1 MLFAAL
7 LRIQTNNLA
16 DMFSPLAFP
25 AGMIVYD
32 FTTSL
37 PPASHRSLFPFDLH
51 REPLAIIAVADG
63 VELERRSHED
73 SMRIHVNGNSSPS
86 PEFLLRE
93 LDQDLEA
100 VRDQFPKALVHQ
112 LLVFDYIHPERS
124 PNLPEGFVAIP
135 PPAESKLT
143 TIKTVMCD
151 ISSVLLAEMT
161 TLAKSLQGM
170 AMIESPNQG
179 NGTRGSNGYFWPS
192 GSETLSRRN
201 SQHASDSRNESPAGK
216 ADRANVRMSMP
227 AQLRSS
233 VSDPSQS
240 NHSSRPMTPT
250 SGSQTD
256 MDDRTG
262 SKSPEISAI
271 SRVNASERFREHS
284 RDRISVQGFGSGSLS
299 EKSRTKGKGRI
310 GIVIGSLHL
319 QAGRWGDALRELVES
334 AFIAQSNN
342 DHLWLAKAL
351 ENILVSMIMLAW
363 AGLDFQIPQICY
375 SSLEKAPYH
384 TPSASALELPK
395 QPVPS
400 NPRLVSLQN
409 LAVLLPDFLDKVL
422 NRYTRITGESLPQL
436 PFSEIVIR
444 FSKLLTLV
452 HLSGGK
458 LDDQV
463 LQLIVQGTPFRQPT
477 NVEIPRLNVHPPRS
491 VIIAMLFRAFPSAS
505 TADDLPIIDRTI
517 ILGGIAAVLDSLGY
531 YRKKAMVM
539 WELVSVLIPG
549 LVQARVVGAA
559 EMGIHPAAGL
569 AALNS
574 VNGTIGGAGA
584 FELGEGDVE
593 KGLDDLLGLM
603 CRIYGTVS
611 FESSAAGS
619 GENSPEGAFD
629 DSDGATASRILNNAT
644 LRSFGGRNLKMNVLR
659 ACINLAEALPDFQ
672 GVLRFSSDLLRTA
685 GSGVAPSPR
694 SEDAAPSMTREEQVR
709 LATNITRTVSAA
721 KKLGLQGV
729 EAEYW
734 DEFLVRGVE
743 LEPQPPSRLPIPH
756 QKTELSGATATAEAK
771 ERNPFIYNPFL
782 RRPDAA
788 AVEHL
793 LVAEESATFKVTL
806 QNPYEFDVEIESIRL
821 ESNRVDF
828 VSGVQKTVIGPYRTQ
843 ILAVIGTP
851 KSPGSLTITGCV
863 VKVRGCRERRFPIFA
878 DTWTPQSEIKLK
890 ATGLAAVRK
899 RQTRPVSLE
908 SASKLPTSNPLAP
921 KTTPLGL
928 GVIEKQPVVVI
939 KSSSSS
945 QSAAMIL
952 EGERQMFSITL
963 QNLSNTIPADLL
975 LFSFQDSTQA
985 PLQTALSN
993 REASPA
999 ELYEY
1004 ELILSRKP
1012 ALRWIKRDDEVPYIG
1027 PGGSATFLFEI
1038 LGKPGLTS
1046 GTVQVDYAYLG
1057 VPVSQVEQRFYTRQV
1072 LFPLTTTVNASVELA
1087 RMDVLPLAGDIPG
1100 HIWPGGQVDAEEEGG
1115 IKANDFCLLMLDL
1128 RNAWP
1133 SQLHVHL
1140 GIADGRSIEEDILPG
1155 STSRIVFPI
1164 RRVKLNDPFAPI
1176 PALDPSRQRQF
1187 IVSTGKISADSERAT
1202 REAFWYREE
1211 ILKSLRGSW
1220 KIVSGQERSGVIE
1233 LRGIR
1238 LSPRMVE
1245 AIKIDEINIELQID
1259 ANTSESGADSINGVC
1274 VDEFVN
1280 LKARIRNRTSHPVY
1294 PLLRLQP
1301 SLRNH
1306 AHNSSLDL
1314 SKKLVWDG
1322 TLQYTLPVIPTNGST
1337 EVSIGLTA
1345 LCKGDFEISA
1355 SVEEARLWESPGTG
1369 QNEVDEGR
1377 ARSNSKVTVDPILG
1391 VKERRIWHSRQ
1402 PFVMVVRGN
1411 QSSDDDDDDI

>member
-1 MLFAAL
+1 
-7 LRIQTNNLA
+7 
-16 DMFSPLAFP
+16 MFSPLAFP

-37 PPASHRSLFPFDLH
+37 PPISHLSLFPFELH

-63 VELERRSHED
+63 AELEHRLHKK
-73 SMRIHVNGNSSPS
+73 SMGIHINGNASSS
-86 PEFLLRE
+86 SEFPLRE
-93 LDQDLEA
+93 LDQELET

-112 LLVFDYIHPERS
+112 LLIFDYILPEKS
-124 PNLPEGFVAIP
+124 PKLPEGLVAIP
-135 PPAESKLT
+135 PLEDSKLT

-151 ISSVLLAEMT
+151 ISSMLLAEMT

-170 AMIESPNQG
+170 TMIESPNQG
-179 NGTRGSNGYFWPS
+179 QGTRGINGYSWPTANDTS
-192 GSETLSRRN
+192 SRRN
-201 SQHASDSRNESPAGK
+201 SQNTSDSRNESPVGK
-216 ADRANVRMSMP
+216 ADRSHARMSMP

-233 VSDPSQS
+233 ASDLNQS
-240 NHSSRPMTPT
+240 NPSSRPATPL

-256 MDDRTG
+256 LEDRTG
-262 SKSPEISAI
+262 SKSPEKNAI
-271 SRVNASERFREHS
+271 SRVNATERFREHS

-310 GIVIGSLHL
+310 GIVIGSLYL
-319 QAGRWGDALRELVES
+319 QAGRWGDALRELVDG

-342 DHLWLAKAL
+342 DHLWHAKAL
-351 ENILVSMIMLAW
+351 ENILVAMIMLAW

-375 SSLEKAPYH
+375 SSVERAPYH
-384 TPSASALELPK
+384 TPSASALELSK
-395 QPVPS
+395 QSGPS
-400 NPRLVSLQN
+400 NTRLVSLQN
-409 LAVLLPDFLDKVL
+409 LAVLLPEFLDRIL
-422 NRYTRITGESLPQL
+422 NKYTRITGESLPQL

-452 HLSGGK
+452 HLSEGK
-458 LDDQV
+458 MDDQV
-463 LQLIVQGTPFRQPT
+463 LQFVVQGTPFRQPT
-477 NVEIPRLNVHPPRS
+477 NVETPRLNVHPPRA

-505 TADDLPIIDRTI
+505 TAEDLPIIDRTI

-569 AALNS
+569 AALNA
-574 VNGTIGGAGA
+574 VNGTVGGAGA
-584 FELGEGDVE
+584 FELGEGDIE
-593 KGLDDLLGLM
+593 KGVDDLLSLM

-611 FESSAAGS
+611 FESSTARTAERVIG
-619 GENSPEGAFD
+619 GGFD
-629 DSDGATASRILNNAT
+629 DSDEATASRILNNAT

-685 GSGVAPSPR
+685 GSGVAPGPR
-694 SEDAAPSMTREEQVR
+694 SEDAAPLMTREEQVR

-743 LEPQPPSRLPIPH
+743 LDPQPPSRIPIPH
-756 QKTELSGATATAEAK
+756 QKTELSGATAEAEAT

-782 RRPDAA
+782 NRPDAA
-788 AVEHL
+788 AVERL
-793 LVAEESATFKVTL
+793 LVAEENATFKVTL
-806 QNPYEFDVEIESIRL
+806 QNPYEFDIEIESIRL
-821 ESNRVDF
+821 ESNGVDF
-828 VSGVQKTVIGPYRTQ
+828 VSGVQSTVIGPYRTQ
-843 ILAVIGTP
+843 ILTITGTP
-851 KSPGSLTITGCV
+851 KSSGSLKITGCI
-863 VKVRGCRERRFPIFA
+863 VKIRGCRERRFPIFA
-878 DTWTPQSEIKLK
+878 DTWTPQPEMKLK
-890 ATGLAAVRK
+890 ATGLAVVRK

-908 SASKLPTSNPLAP
+908 SASRLPLPSSQAP
-921 KTTPLGL
+921 KTTSLGL
-928 GVIEKQPVVVI
+928 SVIEKQPVVVI
-939 KSSSSS
+939 KSSSSA
-945 QSAAMIL
+945 QSAAMVL
-952 EGERQMFSITL
+952 EGERQTFSITL
-963 QNLSNTIPADLL
+963 QNLSDSIPADLL

-993 REASPA
+993 RDASPA

-1004 ELILSRKP
+1004 ELILSRKQ
-1012 ALRWIKRDDEVPYIG
+1012 ALRWMKREDEVPYIE
-1027 PGGSATFLFEI
+1027 PGCSATFLFEI

-1057 VPVSQVEQRFYTRQV
+1057 VPVREVQQRFYTRQV
-1072 LFPLTTTVNASVELA
+1072 VFPLTTTVNASVELA
-1087 RMDVLPLAGDIPG
+1087 RMDVLPLTGDIPG
-1100 HIWPGGQVDAEEEGG
+1100 HIWPSGQTHVDRDGGT
-1115 IKANDFCLLMLDL
+1115 KADDYCLLMLDL

-1140 GIADGRSIEEDILPG
+1140 DIAGGRSIEEDILPG
-1155 STSRIVFPI
+1155 STSRIIFPI
-1164 RRVKLNDPFAPI
+1164 RRVILENPFAPI
-1176 PALDPSRQRQF
+1176 PTLDPSRQRQF
-1187 IVSTGKISADSERAT
+1187 IVSTSKISAESERAT

-1211 ILKSLRGSW
+1211 ILKTLSGTW
-1220 KIVSGQERSGVIE
+1220 KIISGQGRHGIIE

-1245 AIKIDEINIELQID
+1245 AIKINEINIELQID
-1259 ANTSESGADSINGVC
+1259 ASTSDSGAHQQYRVGV
-1274 VDEFVN
+1274 DKFIN
-1280 LKARIRNRTSHPVY
+1280 LKARIRNRTFRPVY
-1294 PLLRLQP
+1294 PLLRLQA

-1306 AHNSSLDL
+1306 LHNSSLDL

-1322 TLQYTLPVIPTNGST
+1322 TLQHTLPVIPANGST
-1337 EVSIGLTA
+1337 EVSIGMTA

-1355 SVEEARLWESPGTG
+1355 SVEEARLWEAPEADDS
-1369 QNEVDEGR
+1369 R
-1377 ARSNSKVTVDPILG
+1377 AQADSKTIVDPVLG
-1391 VKERRIWHSRQ
+1391 VKERRIWHTRL
-1402 PFVMVVRGN
+1402 PCVMVVRDN
-1411 QSSDDDDDDI
+1411 ESSDGDDDDL

>member
-1 MLFAAL
+1 
-7 LRIQTNNLA
+7 
-16 DMFSPLAFP
+16 
-25 AGMIVYD
+25 MILYD

-37 PPASHRSLFPFDLH
+37 PPASHLSLFPFELN

-63 VELERRSHED
+63 VELRSLSHKER
-73 SMRIHVNGNSSPS
+73 MGTQINGHGLSSSDIP
-86 PEFLLRE
+86 LRE
-93 LDQDLEA
+93 LEQELEL

-112 LLVFDYIHPERS
+112 LLIFDYMHS
-124 PNLPEGFVAIP
+124 GKSSKLPEGLVAIP
-135 PPAESKLT
+135 PPQESKIT

-179 NGTRGSNGYFWPS
+179 HGTRFSNGYSWPTAND
-192 GSETLSRRN
+192 TLSRRN
-201 SQHASDSRNESPAGK
+201 SQNTSDSRNESPAGK
-216 ADRANVRMSMP
+216 TDRSHVRMSMP

-233 VSDPSQS
+233 ASDLNQS
-240 NHSSRPMTPT
+240 SPSSRPATPL
-250 SGSQTD
+250 SGSQTEIE
-256 MDDRTG
+256 DRTG
-262 SKSPEISAI
+262 SKSPENNHI
-271 SRVNASERFREHS
+271 SRVNATERFREHS

-319 QAGRWGDALRELVES
+319 QAGRWGDALRELVDG

-342 DHLWLAKAL
+342 DHLWHAKAL
-351 ENILVSMIMLAW
+351 ENILVAMIMLAW

-384 TPSASALELPK
+384 TPSASALELSK
-395 QPVPS
+395 QPSPS
-400 NPRLVSLQN
+400 NTRLVSLQN
-409 LAVLLPDFLDKVL
+409 LVVLLPEFLDKIV
-422 NRYTRITGESLPQL
+422 NKYTRITGESLPQL

-463 LQLIVQGTPFRQPT
+463 LQLVVQGTPFRQPT
-477 NVEIPRLNVHPPRS
+477 NMEIPRLNVQPPRA
-491 VIIAMLFRAFPSAS
+491 VIIAMLFRAFPSALS
-505 TADDLPIIDRTI
+505 AEDLPIIDRTI

-569 AALNS
+569 AALNA
-574 VNGTIGGAGA
+574 VNGTAGGAGA
-584 FELGEGDVE
+584 FKLEESDIE
-593 KGLDDLLGLM
+593 KGVDDLLGLM
-603 CRIYGTVS
+603 CRIYGIVS
-611 FESSAAGS
+611 FESTATGITDSS
-619 GENSPEGAFD
+619 NKGAFD
-629 DSDGATASRILNNAT
+629 DSDEATASRILNNAT
-644 LRSFGGRNLKMNVLR
+644 LRSFGSRDLKLNVLR
-659 ACINLAEALPDFQ
+659 ACIKLAEALPDFH

-685 GSGVAPSPR
+685 GSGVAPGPR
-694 SEDAAPSMTREEQVR
+694 SEDATPSMMREEQVR
-709 LATNITRTVSAA
+709 LATNITRTVNAA
-721 KKLGLQGV
+721 KKIGLQGV

-734 DEFLVRGVE
+734 DEFLVRGIE
-743 LEPQPPSRLPIPH
+743 LEPQPPSRIPVPH
-756 QKTELSGATATAEAK
+756 QRAELSGVTAEAEATK
-771 ERNPFIYNPFL
+771 RNPFIYNPFL
-782 RRPDAA
+782 NRPDAA

-793 LVAEESATFKVTL
+793 LVAGESATFKVTL
-806 QNPYEFDVEIESIRL
+806 QNPYEFDIEIESIRL
-821 ESNRVDF
+821 ESSGVDF
-828 VSGVQKTVIGPYRTQ
+828 ISGVQNTVIGPYRTQ
-843 ILAVIGTP
+843 ILTVIGTP
-851 KSPGSLTITGCV
+851 KSSGQLKITGCV
-863 VKVRGCRERRFPIFA
+863 VRIRGCRERRFPVFA
-878 DTWTPQSEIKLK
+878 DTWKPQSDIKLK
-890 ATGLAAVRK
+890 ATGLATVRR

-908 SASKLPTSNPLAP
+908 SASKLPLSNSLVP
-921 KTTPLGL
+921 KTSSLGL
-928 GVIEKQPVVVI
+928 TVIEKQPVIVI
-939 KSSSSS
+939 KSSSSG

-952 EGERQMFSITL
+952 EGERQIFSITL
-963 QNLSNTIPADLL
+963 QNLSNSIPADLI

-993 REASPA
+993 RDASPA

-1004 ELILSRKP
+1004 ELILSRKQ
-1012 ALRWIKRDDEVPYIG
+1012 ALRWIKREDEVPYIE

-1057 VPVSQVEQRFYTRQV
+1057 VPASEVQQQFYTRQV
-1072 LFPLTTTVNASVELA
+1072 VFPLTTTVNAGVELA
-1087 RMDVLPLAGDIPG
+1087 RMDVIPLTGDIPG
-1100 HIWPGGQVDAEEEGG
+1100 HIWPGGQAHVDDDGR
-1115 IKANDFCLLMLDL
+1115 IKADDYCLLMLDL

-1133 SQLHVHL
+1133 GQLHVHL
-1140 GIADGRSIEEDILPG
+1140 NIIGGRSIEEDILPG
-1155 STSRIVFPI
+1155 STSRIIFPI
-1164 RRVKLNDPFAPI
+1164 RRVILDAPFAPI

-1187 IVSTGKISADSERAT
+1187 IVSTSKVSAESERAT

-1211 ILKSLRGSW
+1211 ILKNLSGTW
-1220 KIVSGQERSGVIE
+1220 KLTSGQGRYGIIE

-1245 AIKIDEINIELQID
+1245 AIKIDEISVELRID
-1259 ANTSESGADSINGVC
+1259 ASASESGADQHYRVC
-1274 VDEFVN
+1274 VDEFFN
-1280 LKARIRNRTSHPVY
+1280 LKVRIRNRTSHPVY

-1306 AHNSSLDL
+1306 LYNSSLEL

-1322 TLQYTLPVIPTNGST
+1322 TLQHTLPMISANGST
-1337 EVSIGLTA
+1337 EMSLGMTA
-1345 LCKGDFEISA
+1345 LCRGDFEISA
-1355 SVEEARLWESPGTG
+1355 SVEEARLWEAP
-1369 QNEVDEGR
+1369 NADHNKADDGR
-1377 ARSNSKVTVDPILG
+1377 VQVNTRATIDSIPRVR
-1391 VKERRIWHSRQ
+1391 ERRIWHTRQ
-1402 PFVMVVRGN
+1402 PCIVVVRDN
-1411 QSSDDDDDDI
+1411 ESSDDDDDNDDI

>member
-1 MLFAAL
+1 M
-7 LRIQTNNLA
+7 IQADRPA

-25 AGMIVYD
+25 AGMIIYD

-37 PPASHRSLFPFDLH
+37 SPASHLSLFPFELH

-63 VELERRSHED
+63 TELGYRSHKEG
-73 SMRIHVNGNSSPS
+73 MGIYVNGSGSPN
-86 PEFLLRE
+86 PELPLRE
-93 LDQDLEA
+93 LDQELET

-112 LLVFDYIHPERS
+112 LFIFDYVHPQRA
-124 PNLPEGFVAIP
+124 PKLPEGLVAIP
-135 PPAESKLT
+135 SPEESKFT
-143 TIKTVMCD
+143 TMRTVMCD
-151 ISSVLLAEMT
+151 ISSMLLAEMT

-179 NGTRGSNGYFWPS
+179 HGTRGSNGYSWPTAND
-192 GSETLSRRN
+192 TLSRRN
-201 SQHASDSRNESPAGK
+201 SQHTSDSRNESPAGK

-233 VSDPSQS
+233 ASDPYQS
-240 NHSSRPMTPT
+240 NHSSRPTTPM

-256 MDDRTG
+256 LEDKAG
-262 SKSPEISAI
+262 SKSLENSAI
-271 SRVNASERFREHS
+271 SRVNATERFREHS

-299 EKSRTKGKGRI
+299 EKSRTKGKGRA
-310 GIVIGSLHL
+310 GITIGSLYL
-319 QAGRWGDALRELVES
+319 QAGRWGDALRELVDG

-342 DHLWLAKAL
+342 DHLWHAKAL
-351 ENILVSMIMLAW
+351 ENILVAMLMLAW

-375 SSLEKAPYH
+375 SSIEKAPYH
-384 TPSASALELPK
+384 TPSASTLELPK
-395 QPVPS
+395 QPGPS
-400 NPRLVSLQN
+400 NTRLVSLQN
-409 LAVLLPDFLDKVL
+409 LAVLLPEFLDKIL
-422 NRYTRITGESLPQL
+422 NKYTRITGESLPQL

-444 FSKLLTLV
+444 FSKLLTFV

-458 LDDQV
+458 LDDQI
-463 LQLIVQGTPFRQPT
+463 LQVVVQGTPFRQST
-477 NVEIPRLNVHPPRS
+477 NVEMPRLNVHPPRS
-491 VIIAMLFRAFPSAS
+491 VIIAMLFRAFPPSS
-505 TADDLPIIDRTI
+505 TAEDLPIIDRTI
-517 ILGGIAAVLDSLGY
+517 ILGGIASVLDSLGY

-549 LVQARVVGAA
+549 LVQARKVGAA

-569 AALNS
+569 AALNA

-593 KGLDDLLGLM
+593 KGVDDLLGLM

-611 FESSAAGS
+611 FESSAAGNAEKDTER
-619 GENSPEGAFD
+619 GFD
-629 DSDGATASRILNNAT
+629 DSDGATASRVLNNAT

-685 GSGVAPSPR
+685 GSGVAPGPR
-694 SEDAAPSMTREEQVR
+694 SEDASPSMTREEQVR

-721 KKLGLQGV
+721 KKLGLHGV

-743 LEPQPPSRLPIPH
+743 LEPQQPSRMPIPH
-756 QKTELSGATATAEAK
+756 QKAELSGATATAEAK

-782 RRPDAA
+782 KRPDAA
-788 AVEHL
+788 AIEHL
-793 LVAEESATFKVTL
+793 LVAEENATFKVTL

-821 ESNRVDF
+821 ESNGVDF
-828 VSGVQKTVIGPYRTQ
+828 ISGVQNTVIGPYRSQ
-843 ILAVIGTP
+843 ILTVAGTP
-851 KSPGSLTITGCV
+851 KSSGSLTITGCF
-863 VKVRGCRERRFPIFA
+863 VKIRGCRERRFPIF
-878 DTWTPQSEIKLK
+878 TEPWTPQSEIKLK
-890 ATGLAAVRK
+890 ATGLATVRK
-899 RQTRPVSLE
+899 RQMRPVSLE
-908 SASKLPTSNPLAP
+908 SASKLPSLNPLAP
-921 KTTPLGL
+921 KTTSLGL
-928 GVIEKQPVVVI
+928 SVIEKQPVVVV
-939 KSSSSS
+939 KSSSSA

-952 EGERQMFSITL
+952 EGERQTFSITL
-963 QNLSNTIPADLL
+963 QNLSDTIPVDLL

-993 REASPA
+993 RDASPA

-1004 ELILSRKP
+1004 ELILSRKQ
-1012 ALRWIKRDDEVPYIG
+1012 ALRWIKREDEVPYIE
-1027 PGGSATFLFEI
+1027 PGGSTTFLFEI

-1057 VPVSQVEQRFYTRQV
+1057 VPVSEVQQRFYTRKV
-1072 LFPLTTTVNASVELA
+1072 VFPLTMTVNASVELA
-1087 RMDVLPLAGDIPG
+1087 RIDVLPLAGDIPS
-1100 HIWPGGQVDAEEEGG
+1100 HMWPGGQAEADEDGG
-1115 IKANDFCLLMLDL
+1115 IKADNYCLLMLDL

-1140 GIADGRSIEEDILPG
+1140 DIAGGRSIEEDILPG
-1155 STSRIVFPI
+1155 STSRIMFPI
-1164 RRVKLNDPFAPI
+1164 RRVILDNPFAPI

-1187 IVSTGKISADSERAT
+1187 IVSTGKVSADSERAT

-1211 ILKSLRGSW
+1211 ILKTLSGTW
-1220 KIVSGQERSGVIE
+1220 ETVSGQERNGIIE

-1245 AIKIDEINIELQID
+1245 AIRIEDINIELQID
-1259 ANTSESGADSINGVC
+1259 ANASDSGANQYYRVC
-1274 VDEFVN
+1274 VDEFLN

-1306 AHNSSLDL
+1306 SHNSSLDL

-1322 TLQYTLPVIPTNGST
+1322 TLQYTLPIIPANGST
-1337 EVSIGLTA
+1337 EASIGMTA
-1345 LCKGDFEISA
+1345 LCRGDFEISA
-1355 SVEEARLWESPGTG
+1355 SVEEARLWESPEADH
-1369 QNEVDEGR
+1369 NEVDR
-1377 ARSNSKVTVDPILG
+1377 ATEITRAIVDSVLG
-1391 VKERRIWHSRQ
+1391 VKDRKIWHTRE
-1402 PFVMVVRGN
+1402 PCVMVVGDN
-1411 QSSDDDDDDI
+1411 ESSDDDDNDDV